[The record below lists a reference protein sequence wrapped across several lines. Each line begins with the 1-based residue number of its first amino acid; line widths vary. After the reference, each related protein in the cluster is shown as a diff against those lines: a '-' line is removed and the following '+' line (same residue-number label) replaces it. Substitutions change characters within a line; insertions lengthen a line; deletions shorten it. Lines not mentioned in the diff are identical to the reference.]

1 MPASNQIHQNKPL
14 EGISVAYKNAE
25 YIADKLAPVYPVAHE
40 SDTYY
45 VYSKDTLRL
54 PETLRAVGAEAHEGD
69 WNVST
74 ASYLMDEHALKHLV
88 ADRQRE
94 NADPALDLDVDATEY
109 LTDRILF
116 RREKA
121 LIDLV
126 QNNGSW
132 ANEMSLA
139 ATNTWSLQ
147 TTVSNPIPMMD
158 TATAVILQN
167 TGKKPNVC
175 LLSLVGFNAAKENM
189 NITDRVKYTS
199 ADSVT
204 EAMLGKLFGIPEVMV
219 SRATQNT
226 SDEGL
231 ADSMAF
237 LMTDC
242 AWVGYVEKTPGLRK
256 ASALYTFVKGPTP
269 MQVKKYR
276 VEERDGDMIEVSSKF
291 VHKIVASDCG
301 FAFWNVA

>member
-14 EGISVAYKNAE
+14 EGISIAYKNEE
-25 YIADKLAPVYPVAHE
+25 YIADKIAPTYMVKHE
-40 SDTYY
+40 SDTYF
-45 VYSKDTLRL
+45 VYSKDNLRL

-69 WNVST
+69 WNVSS
-74 ASYLMDEHALKHLV
+74 ASYVLDEHALKHLV
-88 ADRQRE
+88 AARQRD

-116 RREKA
+116 RKEKA
-121 LIDLV
+121 VIDLV
-126 QNNGSW
+126 QGNGNW

-158 TATAVILQN
+158 TATAVILQG
-167 TGKKPNVC
+167 TGKKANLCV
-175 LLSLVGFNAAKENM
+175 LSLVGFNAAKENM
-189 NITDRVKYTS
+189 NVTDRVKYTS

-204 EAMLGKLFGIPEVMV
+204 EGILAKLFNIAEVVV
-219 SRATQNT
+219 SRATENQ

-242 AWVGYVEKTPGLRK
+242 AFVGYVEKTPGLRK
-256 ASALYTFVKGPTP
+256 ASALYNFVQGPSFG
-269 MQVKKYR
+269 VKKYR
-276 VEERDGDMIEVSSKF
+276 VEERDGDMVEVSSKF
-291 VHKIVASDCG
+291 KPHIVSSDCG